1 MKMSSATSSPP
12 RSLLITALVLACIG
26 WPGIYLLFTFTQP
39 RLGPRWLFFFL
50 LTSAAA
56 GTALPLVWL
65 LHRRFGG
72 RRATPANVMLRQ
84 ALWAGFFASLCTWL
98 QINRSLTLQL
108 ALLLAGGLILFEWLL
123 GLVQRS
129 ARRIQR

>member
-1 MKMSSATSSPP
+1 
-12 RSLLITALVLACIG
+12 
-26 WPGIYLLFTFTQP
+26 
-39 RLGPRWLFFFL
+39 
-50 LTSAAA
+50 
-56 GTALPLVWL
+56 
-65 LHRRFGG
+65 
-72 RRATPANVMLRQ
+72 MLRQ
-84 ALWAGFFASLCTWL
+84 ALWAGFFVSLCTWL